1 VGEIRVRVQPRASQ
15 DQIVGERDGAV
26 VIRVTA
32 PPVGGA
38 ANEAVRRLL
47 AKRIGIA
54 KGRVTL
60 VRGEKR
66 WDKTVAVEGLTAA
79 EVRRRL
85 LG

>member
-38 ANEAVRRLL
+38 ANEAVRRLI
-47 AKRIGIA
+47 AKRLGVA
-54 KGRVTL
+54 KGHVEVL
-60 VRGEKR
+60 RGGKSR
-66 WDKTVAVEGLTAA
+66 DKVIAIEGLTAA
-79 EVRRRL
+79 QLRQRL
-85 LG
+85 LD